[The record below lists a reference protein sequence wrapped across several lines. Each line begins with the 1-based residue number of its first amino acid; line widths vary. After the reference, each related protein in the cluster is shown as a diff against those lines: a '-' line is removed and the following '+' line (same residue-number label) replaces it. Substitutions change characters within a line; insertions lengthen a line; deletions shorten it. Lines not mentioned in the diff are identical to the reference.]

1 MAGETYIKI
10 SELQEAILPLD
21 GTEDLEIVSGAVSRR
36 CSTQDIAD
44 LSALPYKIWR
54 GLVSQTGTSA
64 PTAIELEN
72 TLGGAITFTYI
83 STGIYTIEGT
93 GLFTTNKTFVTPKW
107 ETLRQGS
114 NYATVSAVTSN
125 TNQLSLNSYLNGAAG
140 DALFSNHPIE
150 IIVYP

>member
-1 MAGETYIKI
+1 MADLKI
-10 SELQEAILPLD
+10 SEMVYVPTLD
-21 GTEDLEIVSGAVSRR
+21 GTEDVEIVKDALTKRT
-36 CSTQDIAD
+36 STQAIAD
-44 LSALPYKIWR
+44 LATGGIKIWR
-54 GLVSQTGTSA
+54 GLITQTGTSA

-72 TLGGAITFTYI
+72 TLGGTISFTYI

-114 NYATVSAVTSN
+114 NYATVSVQTSN

-140 DALFSNHPIE
+140 DALFTSHPVE